1 MLSYVILLQI
11 HDPDE
16 ALRRVSVFLPL
27 LLALRG
33 SHAGLG
39 GREQNSRCYGDAA
52 VSWMECHFGP
62 SDTSTEK

>member
-1 MLSYVILLQI
+1 MLPLTRVTLSRVYAVLLQI

-16 ALRRVSVFLPL
+16 ALCGVTVFLPL

-39 GREQNSRCYGDAA
+39 GTVESSC
-52 VSWMECHFGP
+52 
-62 SDTSTEK
+62 